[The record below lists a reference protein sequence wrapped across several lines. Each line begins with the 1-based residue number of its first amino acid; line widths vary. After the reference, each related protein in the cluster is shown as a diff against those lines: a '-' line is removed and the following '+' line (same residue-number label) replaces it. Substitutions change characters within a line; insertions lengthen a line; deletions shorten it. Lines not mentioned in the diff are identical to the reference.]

1 MQIILPNY
9 AIYAINQEVI
19 IEHNGQE
26 MKWTTSPFS
35 KSNFED
41 DRAMFTHINEYWAS
55 LNKARQDKIF
65 GIYLKIFDIFDS
77 TDLLDEIDNLIS
89 EQVEQLFAE
98 HTLDEIRP
106 WVQIHSGIIFPK
118 PPELP
123 LNFVGSVDKNHTRE
137 KTYTVSDYVDLI
149 CMILQLRIMVP
160 IWGKYIARTS
170 KINGTRFKEFY
181 AFKLLEHSVFYHEPP
196 VQKLYNYIVSVLPA
210 EGSKAD
216 ILEGI
221 SSEEF
226 PLWNLSLLIVRKLCL
241 SDIRGLDP
249 TPIIIRHISRH
260 IMEKARRIDNGI
272 DDGIKEK
279 KSTTDGNQSEENQI
293 SILEEYKIKEDITR
307 GEVEYIASCVQDAY
321 KMARLIYPGV
331 TDDEVNLAMSNMDL
345 LIKAP
350 AEEAQTMLLM
360 WTIDPVIPSEAVNFL
375 NKIDRT
381 RCLCAISAAY
391 WAKGFHLFSA
401 LATATAA
408 NTEGEIVISGT
419 DSKGRISKETNEML
433 EKLFPFSK
441 KQRGSKSN
449 RAELVAIDDFIRVF
463 TLRSWVLNLTDEQI
477 SVLYPGYAS
486 QKRLIIPHN
495 FKEQVAQFVIDI
507 ASRNKLKA

>member
-19 IEHNGQE
+19 VEHNGQE

-170 KINGTRFKEFY
+170 KING
-181 AFKLLEHSVFYHEPP
+181 
-196 VQKLYNYIVSVLPA
+196 
-210 EGSKAD
+210 
-216 ILEGI
+216 
-221 SSEEF
+221 
-226 PLWNLSLLIVRKLCL
+226 
-241 SDIRGLDP
+241 
-249 TPIIIRHISRH
+249 
-260 IMEKARRIDNGI
+260 
-272 DDGIKEK
+272 
-279 KSTTDGNQSEENQI
+279 
-293 SILEEYKIKEDITR
+293 
-307 GEVEYIASCVQDAY
+307 
-321 KMARLIYPGV
+321 
-331 TDDEVNLAMSNMDL
+331 
-345 LIKAP
+345 
-350 AEEAQTMLLM
+350 
-360 WTIDPVIPSEAVNFL
+360 
-375 NKIDRT
+375 
-381 RCLCAISAAY
+381 
-391 WAKGFHLFSA
+391 FS
-401 LATATAA
+401 
-408 NTEGEIVISGT
+408 
-419 DSKGRISKETNEML
+419 
-433 EKLFPFSK
+433 
-441 KQRGSKSN
+441 
-449 RAELVAIDDFIRVF
+449 
-463 TLRSWVLNLTDEQI
+463 
-477 SVLYPGYAS
+477 
-486 QKRLIIPHN
+486 
-495 FKEQVAQFVIDI
+495 
-507 ASRNKLKA
+507 